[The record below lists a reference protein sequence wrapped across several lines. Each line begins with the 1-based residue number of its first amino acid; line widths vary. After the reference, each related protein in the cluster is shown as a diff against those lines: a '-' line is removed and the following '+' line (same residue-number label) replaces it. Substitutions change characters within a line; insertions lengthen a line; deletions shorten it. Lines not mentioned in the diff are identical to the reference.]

1 MQTNDAPPLRVLL
14 VEDDEH
20 DVVAFRRASKRADVA
35 CEVTHCSRAEEA
47 LERLGADMADASSFD
62 IVVTDQKLPGMSGLD
77 LFREIRK
84 NEVPL
89 PVVLVTG
96 AGSEQLAVEALKAGV
111 DDYIVK
117 VSGTAF
123 LSFVPILLLEVV
135 RRHGDRVARKK
146 AEEKLRDS
154 EERFRVALKGS
165 KITVFQQ
172 DRDLRYTW
180 VHNPNPG
187 LAVEDVVGN
196 TDADL
201 VPAEDATVLTGIKR
215 RVLEKGVGENAEI
228 RFSVGGE
235 PFYYDI
241 TLEPLRG
248 RSGDVV
254 TTVRPRVCRD

>member
-1 MQTNDAPPLRVLL
+1 MKRKKSGKKSAAKPDEELAALRRR
-14 VEDDEH
+14 
-20 DVVAFRRASKRADVA
+20 VA
-35 CEVTHCSRAEEA
+35 ELEA
-47 LERLGADMADASSFD
+47 ADA
-62 IVVTDQKLPGMSGLD
+62 
-77 LFREIRK
+77 E
-84 NEVPL
+84 
-89 PVVLVTG
+89 
-96 AGSEQLAVEALKAGV
+96 
-111 DDYIVK
+111 
-117 VSGTAF
+117 
-123 LSFVPILLLEVV
+123 
-135 RRHGDRVARKK
+135 RRR